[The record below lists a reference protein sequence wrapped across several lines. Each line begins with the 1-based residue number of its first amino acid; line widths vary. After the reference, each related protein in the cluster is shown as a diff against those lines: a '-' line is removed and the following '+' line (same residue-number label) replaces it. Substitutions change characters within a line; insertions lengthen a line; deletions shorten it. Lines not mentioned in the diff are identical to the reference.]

1 MSRIHC
7 PSLSVTR
14 SVGVRVVS
22 DPGGG
27 GGGVTHLCAVGRG
40 ERVCGSLDIV
50 MGGQELPD
58 GYVLSTPAPGAD
70 RRTAAEKRHDELMA
84 KKEGERVK
92 KWAAKS
98 HRERINEFNNY
109 LQDLSEH
116 HDIPK
121 VGPG

>member
-1 MSRIHC
+1 MEGAHGKGEKKIC
-7 PSLSVTR
+7 PLGSIADGLSK
-14 SVGVRVVS
+14 
-22 DPGGG
+22 DYPGPTSPWV
-27 GGGVTHLCAVGRG
+27 GGV
-40 ERVCGSLDIV
+40 
-50 MGGQELPD
+50 QELPD
-58 GYVLSTPAPGAD
+58 GYVLANPDSGVD

-84 KKEGERVK
+84 KKEAERVK

>member
-1 MSRIHC
+1 MCER
-7 PSLSVTR
+7 
-14 SVGVRVVS
+14 
-22 DPGGG
+22 DPAPWGRLEFGFAAMIM
-27 GGGVTHLCAVGRG
+27 TNLTLCSG
-40 ERVCGSLDIV
+40 EW
-50 MGGQELPD
+50 GQELPD
-58 GYVLSTPAPGAD
+58 GYILANPDSGVD

-84 KKEGERVK
+84 KKEAERVK